1 MASYNRII
9 LMGNLTRDPELT
21 YTPSGVAVCK
31 FGMATNHRRKDA
43 QGNVKEE
50 VCFVDCTLFGK
61 GGEVFKQYMA
71 KGKSTLVE
79 GRLEYQTWSA
89 QDGTKR
95 SKHAVIVDNFQFL
108 GGRGEGGPGAGG
120 GYNQDADASQGAP
133 ANSYPTPA
141 GGGGGQRGG
150 YDEPPPQDDSI
161 PF

>member
-21 YTPSGVAVCK
+21 YTPSGMAVCK

-61 GGEVFKQYMA
+61 GGEIFKQYMA
-71 KGKSTLVE
+71 KGKSALVE
-79 GRLEYQTWSA
+79 GRLDYQTWQA

-108 GGRGEGGPGAGG
+108 GGRGEGGAGG
-120 GYNQDADASQGAP
+120 GYNQDADASSHAP
-133 ANSYPTPA
+133 ANAFPA
-141 GGGGGQRGG
+141 ASGGGGQRGG
-150 YDEPPPQDDSI
+150 YDEPPQDDAI